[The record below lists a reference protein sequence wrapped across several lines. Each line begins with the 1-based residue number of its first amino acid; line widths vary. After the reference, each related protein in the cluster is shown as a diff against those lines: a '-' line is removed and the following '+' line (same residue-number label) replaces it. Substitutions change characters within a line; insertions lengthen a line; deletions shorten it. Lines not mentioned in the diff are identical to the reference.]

1 MKTAIITGINGQDG
15 YYLAKLL
22 LEKGYR
28 VVGIQRRTSTSTSWR
43 IGLLPMYEVA
53 IREGRLILEAGDI
66 TDFSSV
72 ARIISTYQPDEFYN
86 LAAQSQVWHSFKSPL
101 STLEIT
107 GLGAA
112 NCLEAVRQIAPS
124 CRFYQAGSS
133 EQYGNSAIYGKDQP
147 EAGVVFER
155 VLDENSPMIPRSP
168 YGCAK
173 LMAHTL
179 VRNYREA
186 YGMFAVGGILF
197 NHESPYRGSEFVT
210 RKITSGIADI
220 MAGTTT
226 AIELGNLDSWRD
238 WGHAEDYMHAAW
250 LMLQQDKPVDYVI
263 ATGETHQISEFL
275 NMAFAAVGIEDP
287 SKYVK
292 INQSLVRPSEVDVL
306 IGDCTKAKQE
316 LGWEPQYTFDEL
328 VYQMIYADCQRK
340 NVAHKVLPASEYK
353 ERYGRQEK
361 TQR

>member
-15 YYLAKLL
+15 YYLTKLL

-28 VVGIQRRTSTSTSWR
+28 VVGIQRRTSSTTSWR
-43 IGLLPMYEVA
+43 LPELPTYHAAVQSGMLV
-53 IREGRLILEAGDI
+53 LEPGDI
-66 TDFSSV
+66 TDFSSIS
-72 ARIISTYQPDEFYN
+72 RIISTYQPDEFYN

-112 NCLEAVRQIAPS
+112 TCLEAVRQFAPN
-124 CRFYQAGSS
+124 CKFYQAGSS
-133 EQYGNSAIYGKDQP
+133 EQFGNSAIYGKQHP
-147 EAGVVFER
+147 QQGVVFER
-155 VLDENSPMIPRSP
+155 ILDEESPMIPRSP
-168 YGCAK
+168 YGVAK

-220 MAGTTT
+220 VAGK
-226 AIELGNLDSWRD
+226 ASHIELGNLDAWRD

-275 NMAFAAVGIEDP
+275 VMAFAMVGIDNY

-292 INQSLVRPSEVDVL
+292 INPDLVRPSEVDVL
-306 IGDCTKAKQE
+306 IGNAEKARND
-316 LGWEPQYTFDEL
+316 LGWVPKYSFTEL
-328 VYQMIYADCQRK
+328 VHQMISSDCARKGVAD
-340 NVAHKVLPASEYK
+340 KVLALENY
-353 ERYGRQEK
+353 EA
-361 TQR
+361 